1 MRHKT
6 GDTIVCID
14 ARETHPEIMKHFT
27 HWLTEGKIYKVR
39 GTREFNGIQSVL
51 LEGLKN
57 PPMYNPELFGH
68 CEPGYASIRF
78 RKATSD
84 DILLDQLEK
93 SQKTEIQELQHG

>member
-6 GDTIVCID
+6 GDKVVCID

-57 PPMYNPELFGH
+57 PPMYNPELFGY
-68 CEPGYASIRF
+68 CEPGYASVRF
-78 RKATSD
+78 RKADND
-84 DILLDQLEK
+84 DILLSELEK
-93 SQKTEIQELQHG
+93 IEETEKKEFQNA